1 MERKAALVTGSSHG
15 IGRAIALE
23 LARNGYNIGI
33 TYKSRKEG
41 ALELYEEVINCGVSA
56 IVIGVDVSEL
66 DQIDRMFDE
75 FMQRFGR
82 IDVLV
87 NNAGVGLV
95 APFLSTSPE
104 LFEKLTNTDW
114 RAGFFCAQRAAREM
128 ISSDIHGVIIN
139 IASNHSE
146 GCWPDCSV
154 YAGTKAA
161 LVKFTKN
168 CAMELAEYGIRVVCV
183 NPGYTDIGWA
193 KDDPIQEAVARMPLG
208 RFGTTQEIA
217 DLVAFLVSDKASYIT
232 GTTITSD
239 GGALLPCVPENKFTG
254 GGLITRRQENPP
266 KPQNG

>member
-1 MERKAALVTGSSHG
+1 SSHG
-15 IGRAIALE
+15 IGRTIALE

-33 TYKSRKEG
+33 TYHSRKEG
-41 ALELYEEVINCGVSA
+41 AQELYNEILNCGVDA
-56 IVIGVDVSEL
+56 MIIGVDVAEL
-66 DQIDRMFDE
+66 SGIERMFDE
-75 FMQRFGR
+75 LIQKFGR

-95 APFLSTSPE
+95 APFLTTTPD

-114 RAGFFCAQRAAREM
+114 RAGFFCAQRAAKEM
-128 ISSDIHGVIIN
+128 ISLDIKGVIIN
-139 IASNHSE
+139 IASNHSD

-193 KDDPIQEAVARMPLG
+193 EDDPIQEAVSKMPLG

-217 DLVAFLVSDKASYIT
+217 NLVAFLVSDKASYIT

-239 GGALLPCVPENKFTG
+239 GGALLPCVPENNFSG
-254 GGLITRRQENPP
+254 GGLMTRRQNA
-266 KPQNG
+266 